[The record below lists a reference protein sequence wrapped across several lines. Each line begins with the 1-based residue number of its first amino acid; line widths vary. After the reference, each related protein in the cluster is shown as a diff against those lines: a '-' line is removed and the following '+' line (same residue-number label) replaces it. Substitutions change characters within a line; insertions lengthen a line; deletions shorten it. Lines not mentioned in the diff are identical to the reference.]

1 MSAGRSLS
9 IRLGAAHRL
18 PLVSLLAVLCL
29 TACGEDDTG
38 FVEGWLRLP
47 GCVADDCDTPS
58 EDAPTLDTC
67 RAFSLRADFFA
78 YDRHAE
84 QAFIRVQHR
93 GRHADESDLLVIQ
106 LRDLDAIDTGVEIAV
121 GVDSTVRMGLSLA
134 QRCERADSS
143 LELSGRIRFDRLD
156 RHEGGRVEATF
167 DQVTVRDA
175 RAGTVVG
182 ELRGAIDMKIRSGG
196 VYQRFQ

>member
-1 MSAGRSLS
+1 LS
-9 IRLGAAHRL
+9 VRLGAAHRL
-18 PLVSLLAVLCL
+18 PLVAVLAASCL

-38 FVEGWLRLP
+38 FVEGWLRVP
-47 GCVADDCDTPS
+47 GCVADDCDTPV
-58 EDAPTLDTC
+58 EATPTLAGC
-67 RAFSLRADFFA
+67 NAFSLDADFFA
-78 YDRHAE
+78 YDRHAD
-84 QAFIRVQHR
+84 QVFIRVQHR

-106 LRDLDAIDTGVEIAV
+106 VRDLDVIDLGVEIPV

-134 QRCERADSS
+134 QRCDRADSS

-156 RHEGGRVEATF
+156 RHEGGRVEASF
-167 DQVTVRDA
+167 DQVMVRDA
-175 RAGTVVG
+175 RGGTVVG